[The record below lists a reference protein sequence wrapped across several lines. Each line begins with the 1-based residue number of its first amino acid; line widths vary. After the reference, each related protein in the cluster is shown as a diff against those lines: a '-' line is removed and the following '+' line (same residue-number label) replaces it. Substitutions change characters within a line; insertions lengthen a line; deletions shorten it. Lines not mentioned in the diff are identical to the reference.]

1 MLIETVTSLFKLLNS
16 INEDSMVSRTCKVTV
31 LTDEKYRENIALQ
44 EKDKTKEIKY
54 PIIVVH
60 DENIDYD
67 VTRFYNDNIQ
77 SEPYLGQNAYGDTV
91 YFRDIHKPLLPYNLN
106 YRIEIICKKRL
117 ELDTIMLWV
126 IQNIPDRG
134 SLDVPYKDENNKGC
148 IYNSLLKRGNILKA
162 DDRTSSV
169 PYRRIFE
176 LRLTTLIDGGI
187 KNRVVLVEHVNITE
201 KGENEDGEA
210 ESN

>member
-1 MLIETVTSLFKLLNS
+1 MLIETVTSLFNLLDS
-16 INEDSMVSRTCKVTV
+16 INKDSMVSRICKVVV

-44 EKDKTKEIKY
+44 DKDKAKEIKY
-54 PIIVVH
+54 PIMVVH

-67 VTRFYNDNIQ
+67 VTRFYNDDVQ
-77 SEPYLGQNAYGDTV
+77 SEPYLGQNSHGDTV

-117 ELDTIMLWV
+117 ELDAIMLWV

-134 SLDVPYKDENNKGC
+134 SLDVPYKDENNKDC
-148 IYNSLLKRGNILKA
+148 IYNSLLKRGNIIKA

-169 PYRRIFE
+169 SYRRIFE

-187 KNRVVLVEHVNITE
+187 KDKVVLVEHVEITE
-201 KGENEDGEA
+201 KGEDEDGKA